1 MSLVNAAQVL
11 TSTLDI
17 NQVLEKLMSEVL
29 HVIEGADAGVL
40 FMLNTETNRL
50 VAKHAIGY
58 DLAYLKKRFTL
69 PPMKG

>member
-58 DLAYLKKRFTL
+58 DLAYLKRFTL

>member
-58 DLAYLKKRFTL
+58 DLAYLKKDSPCL
-69 PPMKG
+69 Q